1 MKTTINIDDELLET
15 ARELTNIKEKTALV
29 KKALETLIAKE
40 SAESLLKLE
49 GSHPQLKNIPR
60 R

>member
-1 MKTTINIDDELLET
+1 MKTTINIDDNLIEK
-15 ARELTNIKEKTALV
+15 ARELTSITEKTALI

-40 SAESLLKLE
+40 SRDRLRKLS
-49 GSHPQLKNIPR
+49 GSQKQLKDIPR